1 MYTRKQGRWNLTTLK
16 AKLIGITQPTIELRE
31 ASPEGLVAF
40 CARVSNPQHQ
50 DKELGSL
57 LDYCIRNKHYSIFEM
72 VNAVVE
78 IEAPRDISR
87 QLLRHRSF
95 SFQEFSQRYSDE
107 IEFTDREFRR
117 QDDKNRQNSVDDLGE
132 DLLSYGNTVVQVT
145 KERTASHYRG
155 LLNEGI
161 AKECARVILPEGL
174 TMSRLYMNGTLRSWI
189 HYLDVRDDEG
199 VTQHEHVLLARKIR
213 EVLLPAFPNVL
224 GRA

>member
-1 MYTRKQGRWNLTTLK
+1 MTTLK

-145 KERTASHYRG
+145 KERTANHYRG

-199 VTQHEHVLLARKIR
+199 VTQHEHVMLARKIR

-224 GRA
+224 GRT